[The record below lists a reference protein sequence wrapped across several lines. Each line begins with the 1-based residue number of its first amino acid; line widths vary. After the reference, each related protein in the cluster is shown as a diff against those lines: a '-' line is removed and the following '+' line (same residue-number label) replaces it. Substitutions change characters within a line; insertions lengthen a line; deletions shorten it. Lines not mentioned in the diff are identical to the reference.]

1 MKNSK
6 KPMDKKRALIILI
19 KNSYFLPLKTKEN
32 LLKKIVKMPGKQVD
46 TLGSLLAY
54 EQEFVQKNK
63 EQIIKNVNDLI
74 S

>member
-54 EQEFVQKNK
+54 EQEFVQKMSM
-63 EQIIKNVNDLI
+63 I
-74 S
+74 SYHEPFLKFR